1 MKIEFDKNKSDK
13 NITERNLS
21 FEKAIDFDWEN
32 ALYAEDIRKD
42 YSEKRIIALGYLEKR
57 LHVICF
63 SEINGGV
70 RIISFRKA
78 NQREVKRYEEKNTDE

>member
-13 NITERNLS
+13 NVTERNLS

-32 ALYAEDIRKD
+32 ALYAEDIRK
-42 YSEKRIIALGYLEKR
+42 GYLEKR

-63 SEINGGV
+63 SEINEGI

-78 NQREVKRYEEKNTDE
+78 NKREVKRYEEENPDK